1 MHLSSTNDHISCLRI
16 SEMQSNWFTVFIC
29 LNNYSSWWLSTLLI
43 HITVVFLPFCC
54 LTEPDILMYFASS
67 LSYSSAAQGLWLM
80 TTYSSQATGLCLL
93 LHPFLFSLLH
103 PSKLY
108 LLHIDICAKS
118 LFFGLSHSLA
128 LTISASPLLAC
139 PLILHPCPSFYH
151 LFFCLHIHCH
161 YLYLPASSPSLL
173 FAQKIILFISLTQDF
188 TRKWSVNLDTL
199 METLLLDFHGFAWS
213 QSYMDN
219 MHGNWISLLTL
230 LVSPVHSPPSSH
242 VFSYSHYH
250 LFPVTATPLWHR
262 YFQLHSKPF
271 SLTLTSFWM
280 FLCDIDTI
288 NGSL

>member
-1 MHLSSTNDHISCLRI
+1 MEQLFYKCSELTNLQRISCAYFFILCNSLWQSNVLQIQNINCTGKWCNVCFPKSMHLSSTNDHISCLRI

-29 LNNYSSWWLSTLLI
+29 LNDYSSWWLSTLLI

-151 LFFCLHIHCH
+151 LFFCL
-161 YLYLPASSPSLL
+161 
-173 FAQKIILFISLTQDF
+173 QD
-188 TRKWSVNLDTL
+188 RKSV
-199 METLLLDFHGFAWS
+199 
-213 QSYMDN
+213 
-219 MHGNWISLLTL
+219 
-230 LVSPVHSPPSSH
+230 V
-242 VFSYSHYH
+242 
-250 LFPVTATPLWHR
+250 
-262 YFQLHSKPF
+262 
-271 SLTLTSFWM
+271 
-280 FLCDIDTI
+280 
-288 NGSL
+288 